1 MAGKRTIT
9 IIGGGV
15 IGLTAAYALVRE
27 GHDVTLIERRE
38 DVGQEA
44 SFANGG
50 QLSYRYVSPLAD
62 AGIARDALGW
72 LFRPNSPISLR
83 LKADPSQWRWLLAF
97 LCACNRQTNRR
108 NAAVLLDLALSGQAE
123 LQTYREEGL
132 RDFLWRRPGK
142 LVLYRNAATFRKAAK
157 SVSDPERQRALS
169 PSECTDIEPAFAG
182 LRGQIAGGIFSP
194 EDEVGDCFLFCE
206 ALREA
211 LAAAPNFRLIH
222 GNAALTAGSKNRCT
236 VLLDGKP
243 FETDLVVLAAGIASR
258 KLARPLGIDLPLY
271 GLKGYSL
278 STRPRPGLVP
288 SVSVTDYDNRVVY
301 AGLGDRLRVAAM
313 VDIGAQDTH
322 LNPKRLRE
330 LRALVNETLPGAL
343 GQGTGGQ
350 GDDTPWAGLRPATPT
365 GVPIIGRTRYDNLL
379 LNVGQGALG
388 FTLSVGSALRLKEIV
403 AGCNSRAI
411 S

>member
-1 MAGKRTIT
+1 MTGKRTIT

-15 IGLTAAYALVRE
+15 IGLTSAYALIRE
-27 GHDVTLIERRE
+27 GHNVTLIERCK

-97 LCACNRQTNRR
+97 LFACNRQTNRR

-142 LVLYRNAATFRKAAK
+142 LVLYRNATTFHKAAK

-169 PSECTDIEPAFAG
+169 PSECADLEPAFAG
-182 LRGQIAGGIFSP
+182 LRGRISGGIFSP
-194 EDEVGDCFLFCE
+194 EDEVGDCLLFCK

-211 LAAAPNFRLIH
+211 LLAAPNFRLIP
-222 GNAALTAGSKNRCT
+222 GNAALTVGSKNRCA

-258 KLARPLGIDLPLY
+258 TLTRPLGIDLPLY

-278 STRPRPGLVP
+278 STQPSPGLVP

-301 AGLGDRLRVAAM
+301 AGLGGRLRVAAM

-322 LNPKRLRE
+322 LNPKRLGE

-343 GQGTGGQ
+343 GQ

-365 GVPIIGRTRYDNLL
+365 GVPIINCTRYDNLL
-379 LNVGQGALG
+379 LNVGHGALG

-403 AGCNSRAI
+403 AGCASRAI

>member
-97 LCACNRQTNRR
+97 LLACNRQTNRR
-108 NAAVLLDLALSGQAE
+108 NAGVLLDLALSGQAE

-142 LVLYRNAATFRKAAK
+142 LVLYRNATTFHKAAK
-157 SVSDPERQRALS
+157 SVSDPQRQHALS
-169 PSECTDIEPAFAG
+169 PSECAEIEPAFAG
-182 LRGQIAGGIFSP
+182 LRDKIAGGIFSP
-194 EDEVGDCFLFCE
+194 EDEVADCFLFCE
-206 ALREA
+206 ALRDA
-211 LAAAPNFRLIH
+211 LASAPNFRLIH
-222 GNAALTAGSKNRCT
+222 GNATLTAGPRNRCT
-236 VLLDGKP
+236 VLLEGKP

-258 KLARPLGIDLPLY
+258 KLARPLGVDLPLY

-278 STRPRPGLVP
+278 TTSPRPGLVP

-313 VDIGAQDTH
+313 VDIGAQDTR

-365 GVPIIGRTRYDNLL
+365 GVPIIDHTRYDNLL

-403 AGCNSRAI
+403 AGCDSRAV

>member
-157 SVSDPERQRALS
+157 SISDPERQRALS

-222 GNAALTAGSKNRCT
+222 GNAALTAGSKNRCA

-313 VDIGAQDTH
+313 VDIGAQDTR
-322 LNPKRLRE
+322 LNPKRLGE

-343 GQGTGGQ
+343 GQGPEGQ

>member
-1 MAGKRTIT
+1 MTGKRAIT

-15 IGLTAAYALVRE
+15 IGLTSAYALVRE

-38 DVGQEA
+38 DVGQDA

-97 LCACNRQTNRR
+97 LFACNRQTNRR

-142 LVLYRNAATFRKAAK
+142 LVLYRNATTFRKAAK
-157 SVSDPERQRALS
+157 SVSDPQLQRALS
-169 PSECTDIEPAFAG
+169 PSECADLEPAFAG
-182 LRGQIAGGIFSP
+182 LRGQISGGIFSP
-194 EDEVGDCFLFCE
+194 EDEVGDCFLFCK

-211 LAAAPNFRLIH
+211 LSAAPNFRLIH
-222 GNAALTAGSKNRCT
+222 GNAALTVGSKNRCA

-258 KLARPLGIDLPLY
+258 TLTRPLGIDLPLY

-278 STRPRPGLVP
+278 STQPSLGLVP

-301 AGLGDRLRVAAM
+301 AGLGGRLRVAAM

-322 LNPKRLRE
+322 LNPKRLGE

-343 GQGTGGQ
+343 GQG
-350 GDDTPWAGLRPATPT
+350 DDMPWAGLRPATPT
-365 GVPIIGRTRYDNLL
+365 GVPIINRTRYDNLL
-379 LNVGQGALG
+379 LNVGHGALG

-403 AGCNSRAI
+403 AGCDSRTI

>member
-1 MAGKRTIT
+1 MAGKRIIT

-27 GHDVTLIERRE
+27 GHDVTLIERHE

-50 QLSYRYVSPLAD
+50 QLSYRYVTPLAD
-62 AGIARDALGW
+62 AGTARDALSW

-83 LKADPSQWRWLLAF
+83 LKADPCQWRWLLAF
-97 LCACNRQTNRR
+97 LFACNQQTNRR

-123 LQTYREEGL
+123 LQKYREEGL
-132 RDFLWRRPGK
+132 GNFLWRRPGK
-142 LVLYRNAATFRKAAK
+142 LVLYRNAATYRKAAK
-157 SVSDPERQRALS
+157 SVSDPQLQRALS
-169 PSECTDIEPAFAG
+169 PSECADVEPAFAG
-182 LRGQIAGGIFSP
+182 LRGPIAGGIFSP
-194 EDEVGDCFLFCE
+194 EDEVGDCFLFCK

-211 LAAAPNFRLIH
+211 LAASPNFRFIQ
-222 GNAALTAGSKNRCT
+222 GDATLTTGSKNRCK
-236 VLLDGKP
+236 VQLDGKP
-243 FETDLVVLAAGIASR
+243 FETDLVVIAAGICSR
-258 KLARPLGIDLPLY
+258 KLTRPLGLDLPLY

-278 STRPRPGLVP
+278 TTRPRPGLVP

-313 VDIGAQDTH
+313 VDIGLENTD
-322 LNPKRLRE
+322 LNPKRLGE
-330 LRALVNETLPGAL
+330 LRALVAKTLPGAL
-343 GQGTGGQ
+343 GQ

-365 GVPIIGRTRYDNLL
+365 GVPIIARTRYDNLL
-379 LNVGQGALG
+379 LNVGHGALG
-388 FTLSVGSALRLKEIV
+388 FTLSVGSALRLKETV
-403 AGCNSRAI
+403 DGCVSRAV